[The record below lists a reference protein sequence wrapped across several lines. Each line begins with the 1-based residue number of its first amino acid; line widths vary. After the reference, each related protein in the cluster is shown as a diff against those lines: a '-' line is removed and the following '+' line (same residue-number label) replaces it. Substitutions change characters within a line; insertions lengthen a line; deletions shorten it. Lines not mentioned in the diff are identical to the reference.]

1 MDSIC
6 RICGSSKNQNYIA
19 KEMMLGTRDQFNY
32 FQCDDCRCLQIE
44 SFPDDIAEYYPKN
57 YYSFSRYDGKKYL
70 GHKGKLRKFIYNYTI
85 FHRGLIQYLLESFVN
100 AFKYSQLLSDLK
112 VSKQSRILDVG
123 SGNGEA
129 FLYPLAEIGFK
140 NLLGCDPY
148 LEDDIKYPNGLEIF
162 NSEIFAIEKKWDF
175 IFYHHSFEHLSNP
188 KAHLIKIHSI
198 LENNG
203 LCILRI
209 PTSSSYAWEHYQTDW
224 YQLDAPRHFYL
235 HSIESIEVLA
245 RETDFHVQNVVFDS
259 TYHQFMRSEAYKK
272 DIPMNQKV
280 TLNGVSYMKRKI
292 DKMKFKK
299 LTKVLNAT
307 KKGDQAIFIL
317 KKK

>member
-6 RICGSSKNQNYIA
+6 RICGSSKYQNYIA
-19 KEMMLGTRDQFNY
+19 KEMMFGTRNQFNY

-70 GHKGKLRKFIYNYTI
+70 GHKGTLRKFIYNYSI
-85 FHRGLIQYLLESFVN
+85 FHRGFIQYLLESFVN
-100 AFKYSQLLSDLK
+100 SFKYSQLLSDLK
-112 VSKQSRILDVG
+112 VSKQSKILDVG
-123 SGNGEA
+123 CGNGEA

-235 HSIESIEVLA
+235 HSIESIEILA
-245 RETDFHVQNVVFDS
+245 GETDFRVHDVIFDS
-259 TYHQFMRSEAYKK
+259 TYHQFMRSEAYKD

-280 TLNGVSYMKRKI
+280 KI
-292 DKMKFKK
+292 DGVDYLKKKINKMKYKK